1 MTEENIKEI
10 ASSVYKTA
18 CQTQDNHNIERLQRD
33 FIKLEKQRTN
43 LFDILKDG
51 EDPLLKKSICEEITK
66 IEKQKQELQN
76 QIIIEKSN
84 IFKITEQE
92 IIDFLRGLRSG
103 DNNSIRY
110 KQMIVNVL
118 VYKVYLYDDHF
129 TIIYTIQNEN
139 GERVTK
145 DIPLIEDMENTF
157 KNQESSFLGNN
168 DEPKHSFVELFE
180 KLDTSKVRRT
190 QKS

>member
-157 KNQESSFLGNN
+157 KSQESSFLRNN
-168 DEPKHSFVELFE
+168 DEPK
-180 KLDTSKVRRT
+180 
-190 QKS
+190 